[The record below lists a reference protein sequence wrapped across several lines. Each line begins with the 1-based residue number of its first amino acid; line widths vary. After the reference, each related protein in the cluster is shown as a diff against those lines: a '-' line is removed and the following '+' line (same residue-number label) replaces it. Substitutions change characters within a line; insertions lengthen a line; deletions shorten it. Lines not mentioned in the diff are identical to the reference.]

1 VVKRENREGFG
12 AAKRTNNRAYEINH
26 QKGEAIM
33 DLAFSEEQEMLR
45 KSARDF
51 LTDKCPKTLVRQMEE
66 DEKGYPPE
74 LWKEMAGLG
83 WLGLPFPEKFG
94 GGGFSFLDLIVLLE
108 EMGRACLPGPFLST
122 VVLGGLPILEWGRE
136 EQKQHFLPEICKGEA
151 ILTLALTEPSA
162 RYDAASIRTSAT
174 LEGDDYL
181 ISGIKLFV
189 PDAHIADWIICV
201 TRTAET
207 AKPEEGITLF
217 LVDAKS
223 PGIST
228 VLLSTIAG
236 DKQCELSLEKVRVP
250 RENILGQLGQGWE
263 MVQRIMEWA
272 ALAKSAEMVGGNQQ
286 VMEMTMNYVKERI
299 QFDRPIGSFQII
311 QHYIADMSIDV
322 DSARVTLYKAAWML
336 SEGLPCT
343 NEISV
348 IKGWIGEA
356 YRRVATRAHQ
366 IHGAI
371 GFTKEHDL
379 ELYFRRAKAGEV
391 FFGDTDYHREV
402 VAQQL
407 GL

>member
-1 VVKRENREGFG
+1 
-12 AAKRTNNRAYEINH
+12 
-26 QKGEAIM
+26 M
-33 DLAFSEEQEMLR
+33 DLAFSEEQEMLW
-45 KSARDF
+45 KSAREF
-51 LTDKCPKTLVRQMEE
+51 LADKCPKTLVREMEE
-66 DEKGYPPE
+66 DEQGYPPG
-74 LWKEMAGLG
+74 LWKKLAELG
-83 WLGLPFPEKFG
+83 WLGLPFPEKYEG
-94 GGGFSFLDLIVLLE
+94 EGLSFLDLIVLLE

-136 EQKQHFLPEICKGEA
+136 EQKQYFLPKICKGEA

-174 LEGDDYL
+174 PEGDDYL
-181 ISGIKLFV
+181 ISGTKLFV
-189 PDAHIADWIICV
+189 PDAHIADWITCV

-207 AKPEEGITLF
+207 ANPEEGITLF

-228 VLLSTIAG
+228 VLLGTIAG
-236 DKQCELSLEKVRVP
+236 DKQCELTLEKVRIP
-250 RENILGQLGQGWE
+250 RGNILGQLGQGWE
-263 MVQRIMEWA
+263 MVKEIMEWA

-286 VMEMTMNYVKERI
+286 VMEMTVNYAKERI

-311 QHYIADMSIDV
+311 QHYLADMSIDV
-322 DSARVTLYKAAWML
+322 DSSRVSLYKAAWML

-348 IKGWIGEA
+348 IKGWISEA

-366 IHGAI
+366 IHAAI

-379 ELYFRRAKAGEV
+379 ELYFRRAKAGEL
-391 FFGDTDYHREV
+391 FFGDADFHREV
-402 VAQQL
+402 VAKQL